1 MDKTKTLVLV
11 AHPHLADGSRVNAR
25 WARELRE
32 HPESIEVRDLAAE
45 IAANDGIIDAD
56 AWHEVLDAHDTIV
69 FQFPVYWYSC
79 PPVLRAWE
87 DEVYTFGWS
96 HGGERVLPGEPGRK
110 MAGKKIAYAVSAGDA
125 EEHYDEAGPVDFG
138 MAQVLAPFH
147 ATANYLDATYV
158 DAPWTLFGAEVD
170 LSDEELDRNAEG
182 YAEWVLSL

>member
-1 MDKTKTLVLV
+1 MNKAKTLVLV

-25 WARELRE
+25 WACELRK

-110 MAGKKIAYAVSAGDA
+110 MAGKKTRLCRERGRRR
-125 EEHYDEAGPVDFG
+125 
-138 MAQVLAPFH
+138 
-147 ATANYLDATYV
+147 
-158 DAPWTLFGAEVD
+158 GA
-170 LSDEELDRNAEG
+170 L
-182 YAEWVLSL
+182 

>member
-1 MDKTKTLVLV
+1 MNKAKTLVLV

-25 WARELRE
+25 WACELRK
-32 HPESIEVRDLAAE
+32 HPESIEVRDLVAE
-45 IAANDGIIDAD
+45 IAANDGVIDAD

-110 MAGKKIAYAVSAGDA
+110 MAGKNS
-125 EEHYDEAGPVDFG
+125 P
-138 MAQVLAPFH
+138 MP
-147 ATANYLDATYV
+147 
-158 DAPWTLFGAEVD
+158 
-170 LSDEELDRNAEG
+170 
-182 YAEWVLSL
+182 

>member
-1 MDKTKTLVLV
+1 MEKAKTLVLV

-25 WARELRE
+25 WARELQKY
-32 HPESIEVRDLAAE
+32 PERIEVRDVAAE

-87 DEVYTFGWS
+87 DEVYTFGWAY
-96 HGGERVLPGEPGRK
+96 GGARALPGELGRK
-110 MAGKKIAYAVSAGDA
+110 VAGKKIAYAVSAGDV
-125 EEHYDEAGPVDFG
+125 ESHYGASGSVGFD
-138 MAQVLAPFH
+138 MSQVLAPFY

-158 DAPWTLFGAEVD
+158 DAPWTLFGAEAD